1 MIYLKWNAICD
12 KLNTS
17 QFERIRMSDN
27 KIIEKLNTVKP
38 REISGSRTIN
48 AYNFQLDICA
58 YLILQ
63 MLQTEKDFITFVD
76 YLDDIVILD
85 DKVNPTSIIFYQV
98 KSSKDEISVSQ
109 IISNSWL
116 SYMETNLSQFKGV
129 DANSIFLTNAP
140 IAFKKKGLKISKDY
154 SFDDYAVVKLNQYLA
169 IDCTKEDKILI
180 EKRIK
185 DNLSD
190 SNNYDNLYI
199 CRTKFTLADHQNQL
213 LAELTNYL
221 QGIDSRLD
229 LAALKSIYDGFI
241 AKLRSLGQETY
252 NPTTI
257 IYDDLKVKKGFAK
270 TDLFNIYQRIKSI
283 MIPVDFNQIY
293 DFAKVTLG
301 YAFKKNYLTLK
312 DEYRDFGLYAHKN
325 PASYNLVLNRIS
337 KIDVSTCDTT
347 SLFDTIYNEL
357 SSDSSVCKLEFFE
370 KYYEYIIIVYIYK
383 V

>member
-1 MIYLKWNAICD
+1 
-12 KLNTS
+12 
-17 QFERIRMSDN
+17 MSNN
-27 KIIEKLNTVKP
+27 KIIEKLNTVSP
-38 REISGSRTIN
+38 REISGSRTMN

-63 MLQTEKDFITFVD
+63 MLGTEKDFVTFVD

-85 DKVNPTSIIFYQV
+85 DATNPTSIVFYQV
-98 KSSKDEISVSQ
+98 KSSKDEISISQ

-116 SYMETNLSQFKGV
+116 AYMDTNLSSFK
-129 DANSIFLTNAP
+129 DADVKSIFLTDST
-140 IAFKKKGLKISKDY
+140 IAFKKKGLKISQDY
-154 SFDDYAVVKLNQYLA
+154 VFDKYSVVKLKEYLE
-169 IDCTKEDKILI
+169 DEDNCTKADRLLI

-190 SNNYDNLYI
+190 GNNYDNLYI
-199 CRTKFTLADHQNQL
+199 CRTKFTIADHENQL

-229 LAALKSIYDGFI
+229 LAALKSIYEGFI

-270 TDLFNIYQRIKSI
+270 TDLFDIYQRIKSI

-293 DFAKVTLG
+293 DFATTTLK
-301 YAFKKNYLTLK
+301 YTFNKNYLTLK

-325 PASYNLVLNRIS
+325 QASYNLVLDRIS
-337 KIDVSTCDTT
+337 KVDVSTCGTS
-347 SLFDTIYNEL
+347 SLFDTIYNAL
-357 SSDSSVCKLEFFE
+357 SADPSIVGLEFFE